1 MHRSLP
7 LLTIAPLFALGFPGA
22 ATATPAQQFKALHL
36 DLEPQSLTIWSASG
50 TGASDRRAYLDLRAT
65 LDTNGYGWV
74 PICADIP
81 PTWDKMPLPDL
92 AFSLFRFL

>member
-1 MHRSLP
+1 MSKQESRRIISY
-7 LLTIAPLFALGFPGA
+7 
-22 ATATPAQQFKALHL
+22 TPAQQFKALHL

-50 TGASDRRAYLDLRAT
+50 TDAGDRRAYLDDLLDAYLDLRAT

-81 PTWDKMPLPDL
+81 PAWDKMPLPDP
-92 AFSLFRFL
+92 ASSLFRFL